1 MPSAEQDMANQA
13 NGVYTIR
20 LGNQDFPVKRVQ
32 FPVDGL
38 KLDPGNPRL
47 GFLLRKNTLP
57 ATDLELQ
64 TMLWDLD
71 PVKDLYQSIFQNGGL
86 IEDPIIHTDGR
97 VAEGNCRTV
106 CLRELRR
113 KYPDDARWQRVWV
126 RVLPKDVSDEQIM
139 LLIGEL
145 HIAGKIEWR
154 ALDQAEYVWRM
165 NKQFGKNYDFMASH
179 LRWSRSKLAQ
189 KIAAYE
195 EARNYIARTN
205 DPQGINRFSH
215 FEEFMKKKELRD
227 LAEADPKF
235 MERFHGWVHA
245 GKFPNAVDVRLLP
258 DILKNEEAT
267 KALEKSS
274 VEKARAVLIAKDP
287 SLRSNLYSI
296 VDQAAQEL
304 ETISLD
310 EIQALQ
316 DGDEARLLKLRRLR
330 KALDTL
336 AKHVGKPLS

>member
-1 MPSAEQDMANQA
+1 MEQNVANEASESQ
-13 NGVYTIR
+13 TIR
-20 LGNQDFPVKRVQ
+20 LGNQDFAVRRVQ
-32 FPVDGL
+32 LAVDAL

-47 GFLLRKNTLP
+47 GFLLRKRNLP
-57 ATDLELQ
+57 ATDAELHE
-64 TMLWDLD
+64 MLWGLD

-86 IEDPIIHTDGR
+86 IVDPIVHADGT
-97 VAEGNCRTV
+97 VVEGNCRTV
-106 CLRELRR
+106 CLRELR
-113 KYPDDARWQRVWV
+113 KKHSTDARWEKVWV
-126 RVLPKDVSDEQIM
+126 RVLPEGVSEEQVM
-139 LLIGEL
+139 LLLGEI

-165 NKQFGKNYDFMASH
+165 NKQFGKNYDFLASH
-179 LRWSRSKLAQ
+179 LRWSRSKLVQ

-205 DPQGINRFSH
+205 DPQGISRFSH

-227 LAEADPKF
+227 RAETDPRF
-235 MERFHGWVHA
+235 MERFHGWVQA
-245 GKFPNAVDVRLLP
+245 GKFPNATDVRLLP
-258 DILKNEEAT
+258 EILKNDEAA
-267 KALEKSS
+267 KALERSG
-274 VEKARAVLIAKDP
+274 VERARAVLIEKDP

-316 DGDEARLLKLRRLR
+316 DGNEARLAKLRRLR

-336 AKHVGKPLS
+336 VKYVGKPLG

>member
-1 MPSAEQDMANQA
+1 VAAEQNVANDASGLQ
-13 NGVYTIR
+13 TIR
-20 LGNQDFPVKRVQ
+20 LGNQDFSVRRVS
-32 FPVDGL
+32 FEVDRL
-38 KLDPGNPRL
+38 KLDPNNPRL
-47 GFLLRKNTLP
+47 GFLLSQRSLP
-57 ATDLELQ
+57 ATDPDLHE
-64 TMLWDLD
+64 MLWDLD
-71 PVKDLYQSIFQNGGL
+71 PLKSLYQSILQNGGL
-86 IEDPIIHTDGR
+86 IVDPIIHADGD
-97 VAEGNCRTV
+97 VVEGNCRTV
-106 CLRELRR
+106 CLRELRK
-113 KYPDDARWQRVWV
+113 KYPSDSRWEKVWV
-126 RVLPKDVSDEQIM
+126 RVLPKGVSDEQVM
-139 LLIGEL
+139 LLLGEI

-165 NKQFGKNYDFMASH
+165 NKKFGKNYDFLASH
-179 LRWSRSKLAQ
+179 LRWSRSKLVQ

-227 LAEADPKF
+227 RFENEPRF
-235 MERFHGWVHA
+235 MERFHAWVQA

-258 DILKNEEAT
+258 EILKNEEAT
-267 KALEKSS
+267 KALERSG
-274 VEKARAVLIAKDP
+274 VEKARAVLIEKDP

-316 DGDEARLLKLRRLR
+316 DGDEARLAKLRRLR

-336 AKHVGKPLS
+336 TKYVGKPLA